1 MSAIAEEE
9 ASDGGQKEVNVVNV
23 EPSLAQRSHSCNS
36 SQLIH
41 HCIRLEMIAQ
51 L

>member
-23 EPSLAQRSHSCNS
+23 EPSLPRPT
-36 SQLIH
+36 LP
-41 HCIRLEMIAQ
+41 L